1 MATPIIQIRGL
12 GKKYRIADI
21 QKAQQQSIVVG
32 MKNTAKS
39 VWNSALKLA
48 GLRARKEPNTIWA
61 LRDINLEIA
70 KGEVVGLIGH
80 NGAGKSTLLKILTRI
95 TSPTEGEAYLRG
107 RVGSLLEVG
116 TGFQGM
122 LSGRENVYLNGAI
135 IGMTRAEID
144 RKFDDIVEFS
154 GVGEFIDTP
163 VRHYSSGMYL
173 RLAFAVA
180 SYLEPEILLVDEVLA
195 VGDAEFQ
202 KRCLGR
208 MNDVADEGRTVMFV
222 SHNMAAIESLC
233 TRVIWLDKGTVRADG
248 PTHQIIKEYLQTTV
262 SHLTYKIW
270 EDKSTAPSTNQI
282 TMHRAMVYP
291 QGGSPNDVITVA
303 DSFVLAFEYWNDLPG
318 RELTLTLTVTNEEN
332 VVVFSSGTMNEPN
345 WEGKPFE
352 QGLYRSECVV
362 PGFLLNK
369 GSYRVWILFL
379 RNQGTRL
386 FRVNDILAFDIED
399 TNKDRNGYVG
409 DWGGVVRPW
418 LDWET
423 RHIEAESSEKSE
435 VGSN

>member
-1 MATPIIQIRGL
+1 MTTPIIQIRGL
-12 GKKYRIADI
+12 GKQYRIADI
-21 QKAQQQSIVVG
+21 QKVRQQTIPEG
-32 MKNTAKS
+32 MKNAVTSA
-39 VWNSALKLA
+39 WNSVLGIA
-48 GLRARKEPNTIWA
+48 GLRSRKEPNTIWA
-61 LRDINLEIA
+61 LRDINLDIE
-70 KGEVVGLIGH
+70 KGEVVGIIGH

-95 TSPTEGEAYLRG
+95 TTPTEGEAHLRG

-135 IGMTRAEID
+135 IGMTRAEVD
-144 RKFDDIVEFS
+144 EKFDDIVEFS

-208 MNDVADEGRTVMFV
+208 MSHVAGEGRTVVFV

-233 TRVIWLDKGTVRADG
+233 NRVIWLDKGTVRADG
-248 PTHQIIKEYLQTTV
+248 PTHQVIKTYLQTTV
-262 SHLTYKIW
+262 SHSTYKNW
-270 EDKSTAPSTNQI
+270 TDKATAPSVNKI
-282 TMHRAMVYP
+282 TMRKAMVYP
-291 QGGSPNDVITVA
+291 QGGKPEDVITVA
-303 DSFVLAFEYWNDLPG
+303 DPFVIAFEYWNDAPG
-318 RELTLTLTVTNEEN
+318 RELTLTITVTNEEN
-332 VVVFSSGTMNEPN
+332 VVVFSSGTMNESN

-369 GSYRVWILFL
+369 GSYRIWLLFMQ
-379 RNQGTRL
+379 NQGSRL
-386 FRVNDILAFDIED
+386 FRVDDILAFDIED
-399 TNKDRNGYVG
+399 TSKDRNGYLG

-418 LDWET
+418 LDWNT
-423 RHIEAESSEKSE
+423 QYIESESSENQS
-435 VGSN
+435 